1 MKNIYLISFNGGA
14 GGDFL
19 CSEISKDIN
28 FYSFQSSIDLK
39 TNACDLLENPF
50 SKWNLDVKPP
60 DALWPTA
67 SISSEI
73 DLYYNEKNLVLPTH
87 YFDNV
92 NQTMIPRLKGIRL
105 YTKQF
110 SPLFYLLLWI
120 KRWINIQN
128 FKGKEELD
136 NIIFSRS
143 FSKNADVNFFKSKIR
158 DAIFENRRYIYR
170 FELPALE
177 LLYDKAIHFVDGFF
191 RRYNTH
197 NNKGYEDKGWIPYNI
212 DNLYL
217 DPVNNVKEFSQLF
230 NMEEPIN
237 PDSIAE
243 HHSRNFQLI
252 EKTFNESYETF
263 ISNNWRYKLKE
274 WVRIQC
280 PNAYSVDFKIL

>member
-1 MKNIYLISFNGGA
+1 MKNIHLLSFNGGV

-39 TNACDLLENPF
+39 TNTCNLLENPF

-60 DALWPTA
+60 NPLWPTA

-87 YFDNV
+87 YFGNV

-120 KRWINIQN
+120 KRWINIKN
-128 FKGKEELD
+128 FKDKEELD
-136 NIIFSRS
+136 NILLSRS
-143 FSKNADVNFFKSKIR
+143 FSKNTDITYFTSKIADIIANR
-158 DAIFENRRYIYR
+158 KYYYDFEI
-170 FELPALE
+170 PALN
-177 LLYDKAIHFVDGFF
+177 LIYDKSIDFVDEVFVK
-191 RRYNTH
+191 YNICNT
-197 NNKGYEDKGWIPYNI
+197 NGYEDNGWIPYNI

-230 NMEEPIN
+230 NMEESIN

-243 HHSRNFQLI
+243 QHSRNLQLI
-252 EKTFNESYETF
+252 EETFNESYESF
-263 ISNNWRYKLKE
+263 VSNDWLPKLKE
-274 WVRIQC
+274 WVKLKC
-280 PNAYSVDFKIL
+280 PNSYSINFESS

>member
-1 MKNIYLISFNGGA
+1 MKNIYLLSFNGGA

-50 SKWNLDVKPP
+50 SKWNLDVKLPNP
-60 DALWPTA
+60 SWPTA
-67 SISSEI
+67 SVSEEI

-87 YFDNV
+87 YFNNV

-120 KRWINIQN
+120 KRFIKIIDFEN
-128 FKGKEELD
+128 KEALD
-136 NIIFSRS
+136 NIILSRNFSNS
-143 FSKNADVNFFKSKIR
+143 NNADVNFFRSKIK
-158 DAIFENRRYIYR
+158 DAILENRRYVYG
-170 FELPALE
+170 FELPALD
-177 LLYDKAIHFVDGFF
+177 LLYDKAIYFVDRFF

-197 NNKGYEDKGWIPYNI
+197 NCKGYEDNGWIPYNI

-237 PDSIAE
+237 PDTIAE

-252 EKTFNESYETF
+252 EKTFNESYESF
-263 ISNNWRYKLKE
+263 ISDNWTFKLKE
-274 WVRIQC
+274 WVRYQC
-280 PNAYSVDFKIL
+280 PNSYSVNF